1 MKPIGIVF
9 IVLNFVLAAAFLG
22 YVSHAHEVNK
32 NWRTEYEALEE
43 STGTEISELNVDL
56 ANARSATASA
66 EETADTFR
74 EQRDSYKSELDSV
87 TADLESSRAE
97 NDQLRGEIAGINST
111 LDNFRTDI
119 ETANNLRV
127 EAVAARDEALRAQ
140 ADAEE
145 AEQAAVLAQR
155 DAEDE
160 RDAANQAFADLQIAY
175 DDLSGSRDAL
185 QVDFDTLVA
194 ITGTAID
201 DIKSLPLVP
210 ATVVDL
216 SHEIDPGLVVLN
228 VGKNRG
234 VKRGWTFQIYD
245 GGTYKGEVRVDNVD
259 ETMCSAIITLDNG
272 IAQGDSANTR
282 LQ

>member
-9 IVLNFVLAAAFLG
+9 LILNLILAASFLG
-22 YVSHAHEVNK
+22 YISHAHETNR
-32 NWRTEYEALEE
+32 NWRLDYEKLEQDSAAEAQALTVELGEARARIADREE
-43 STGTEISELNVDL
+43 E
-56 ANARSATASA
+56 
-66 EETADTFR
+66 ADRFM
-74 EQRDSYKSELDSV
+74 EQRDTAVAQLEAAR
-87 TADLESSRAE
+87 ADLTASRSE
-97 NDQLRGEIAGINST
+97 NDELRGEIAGINST

-127 EAVAARDEALRAQ
+127 EAVASRDEALRAQ

-145 AEQAAVLAQR
+145 AMQAAVLAQR

-160 RDAANQAFADLQIAY
+160 RDAANTARADLQIQY
-175 DDLSGSRDAL
+175 DDLTASRDAL

-216 SHEIDPGLVVLN
+216 SHDIDPGLVVLN